1 MQRGLSGA
9 LLSVLV
15 VLGAGVAGAQ
25 PTGDVYA
32 DQFVGPRPSAEGG
45 DAAVP
50 VPEVEAPAEAAG
62 GAAGAPTTAG
72 IESKPL
78 GPSEGTFRD
87 RLAAGRA
94 EGELRGAAPVLRAGE
109 GWWRTAGA
117 LAVIIA
123 LIFAAAALVRRWA
136 GRSGGLLH
144 AVGAGGRSP
153 SGLLYVLGR
162 YPVGRGQTL
171 VLLKLDRR
179 VLLVCQ
185 SAGARGGGMRTLCEL
200 TDPGE
205 VASIVMHAA
214 EAEGRSLHARFR
226 EVVSGFEASHADAEV
241 VLPAVELPERGA
253 GGGISAGGVDP
264 VGRLHSRLDS
274 LRQAGWGAQ
283 S

>member
-1 MQRGLSGA
+1 MA
-9 LLSVLV
+9 A
-15 VLGAGVAGAQ
+15 LGAGVAGAQ
-25 PTGDVYA
+25 PTGDVRA
-32 DQFVGPRPSAEGG
+32 DQFVGPHPVAERGDEAVADPEVQPPAGAQG
-45 DAAVP
+45 DAAAVP
-50 VPEVEAPAEAAG
+50 TRAGREAPPPGAPAGPPRPGAG
-62 GAAGAPTTAG
+62 GGGAGGGA
-72 IESKPL
+72 
-78 GPSEGTFRD
+78 
-87 RLAAGRA
+87 
-94 EGELRGAAPVLRAGE
+94 RGAAPVLRAGE

-117 LAVIIA
+117 LALTIV
-123 LIFAAAALVRRWA
+123 LIFAIAALVRRWA

-185 SAGARGGGMRTLCEL
+185 SAGARGSGMRTLCEL
-200 TDPGE
+200 TDPDE

-214 EAEGRSLHARFR
+214 EAEGRSLHSRFR
-226 EVVSGFEASHADAEV
+226 EAVSGFEASHTDAEV

-253 GGGISAGGVDP
+253 GGWISAGGVDP

-274 LRQAGWGAQ
+274 LRRAGWGAQ